1 MQLGFPKNIGKTYI
15 TVFLFFVPLTSAH
28 WLEEENQMAIYLIYR
43 QKYKVFKSQN
53 VFLGL

>member
-1 MQLGFPKNIGKTYI
+1 MQLGLPKNIGTTYI
-15 TVFLFFVPLTSAH
+15 TVFLCFVPLTSAH
-28 WLEEENQMAIYLIYR
+28 WFEEENQMAIYLIYR

>member
-28 WLEEENQMAIYLIYR
+28 WFEEENQMAIYLIYR